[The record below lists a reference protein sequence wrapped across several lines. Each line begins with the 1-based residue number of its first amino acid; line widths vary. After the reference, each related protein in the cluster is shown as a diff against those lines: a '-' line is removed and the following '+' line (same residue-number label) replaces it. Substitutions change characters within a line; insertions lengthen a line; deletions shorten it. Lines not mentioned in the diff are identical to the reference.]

1 MMNMLLKTTAATLAL
16 AGAMLA
22 QTVVPDGT
30 PIKLRLNEPL
40 HSGKNKVGQGV
51 NLTVADDVMVDGK
64 VAVEAGAR
72 ASGRIIVAEGKKSMG
87 RGGKLDFSAEKV
99 TLADGRMANLRQTE
113 QGGKG
118 NGTGVKT
125 GLVTL
130 GVALVFWPAAPVALL
145 IKGKDVEIPAGSVF
159 TTFTDGRM
167 TLAEKEAAKP
177 AAVATATA
185 TQPAREAVLELNSSM
200 ADADIEVDGRFV
212 GQAPAKLNLSAGRHK
227 VTVRAGDRMW
237 QRTIDLNAGSTVNL
251 NANFSVQA
259 LAATNHQ

>member
-1 MMNMLLKTTAATLAL
+1 MMNILLKTAATLTL

-40 HSGKNKVGQGV
+40 HSGKNKVGQGIS
-51 NLTVADDVMVDGK
+51 LTVADDVMVDGK

-87 RGGKLDFSAEKV
+87 RGGKLDFTAEKV
-99 TLADGRMANLRQTE
+99 TLSDGRMANLRLTE
-113 QGGKG
+113 QGGTGK
-118 NGTGVKT
+118 GTGVKT
-125 GLVTL
+125 GLMTL
-130 GVALVFWPAAPVALL
+130 GVALVFWPAAPLALL

-159 TTFTDGRM
+159 TTFTDGQM
-167 TLAEKEAAKP
+167 KLADKEALKP

-185 TQPAREAVLELNSSM
+185 AKLAGEAVLELNSSVT
-200 ADADIEVDGRFV
+200 DADIEVDGRFV
-212 GQAPAKLNLSAGRHK
+212 GQAPAKLNLSAGSHK

-237 QRTIDLNAGSTVNL
+237 QRTINLNAGSTVNL
-251 NANFSVQA
+251 NANFSTQA
-259 LAATNHQ
+259 LAATNNR